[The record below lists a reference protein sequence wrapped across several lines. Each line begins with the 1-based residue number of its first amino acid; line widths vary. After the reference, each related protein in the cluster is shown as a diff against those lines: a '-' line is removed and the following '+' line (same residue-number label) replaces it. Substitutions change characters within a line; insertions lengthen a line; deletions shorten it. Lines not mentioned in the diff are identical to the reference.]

1 MNISFYGIAGA
12 IVILLFAI
20 FSFTTFLRLYSCIIV
35 LLLGIVTCV
44 YRKNSSKLE
53 DEVKAGRENL
63 FQKTEK
69 LRQQLLEESKK
80 KVTFTLDRRVTGSHI
95 IDESLQEILDFV
107 LRDYIEPWYSVLTN
121 DEEFTKSVRDT
132 AQKIAINI
140 ANRVKDVD
148 WIPYLTTRLVDD
160 AASHMRLYRQ
170 ARAKV
175 KHVKSMQPQKG
186 SSSSS
191 NSGGTPKKTPTHRR
205 NKSETD
211 VFWYSQSKF
220 YIPNLSALNEPA
232 ETNGEKDTESLEKI
246 FFDLEVQMENN
257 LICRDLVC
265 TDKTQELAFLG
276 EISEILLYLLLP
288 KSDFD
293 CLTVRFILRE
303 LLVNIIIRPLLDLF
317 SDPDYIN
324 QAFIWLCTKDATLPS
339 DVFLTIIRMTD
350 SLEELTATKN
360 IVCKEI
366 AHLRSKD
373 SGGEDDLIVKQQ
385 LNSLLYVKK
394 ILESRI
400 ISMKEGLDASENDGI
415 GPIPDWNRLL
425 VPGHKIVN
433 LPLDELLKNNIAL
446 SYFIDFMTNINAEA
460 YLYFYLNIYGWRVS
474 AEQQISDIELQKLQ
488 NSQPGSS
495 SSSNLLK
502 KKHVDLENLKEAA
515 AKIHQ
520 QYLSD
525 KATSK
530 LQLDD
535 TLVKALLTRMKTE
548 HVKETWFD
556 ELQACCYE
564 KLQNEDRFL
573 PAFKRSVSYVKLLA
587 ELDLLKDPAS
597 EDDSKSLDSIS
608 LSSINNELDTLEE
621 HIELQRDS
629 EKSKSDVNILIAS
642 SINRETKSK
651 SSSCDDLDGG
661 EASGDSRDDKSQFRQ
676 PAIEADRISEGKD
689 VSLYMETIS
698 EQFLKLDESG
708 YDPNV
713 IKKLQQGRFELT
725 VEIIETGIVSDKG
738 KTYGIYAV
746 AVTKVYDS
754 GYQEKWHIYRRYSDF
769 YDLYQKI
776 KEKYYDLAK
785 IAFPAKK
792 AFHNMDRAVLEKR
805 MIMLNAWLVQLTKPA
820 VVDGHMGLQN
830 LLLSF
835 LEQGDYDKGV
845 TGGHISRTVS
855 CSINRKIDTLV
866 NPLKTSMKTVTQ
878 AVKTMPDNMLNTVD
892 GVMDN
897 ISKFFGNPKKNSVFY
912 ESVKVGA
919 SLDTETDDN
928 IPLRI
933 ILLLMDE
940 IFDLKNRNQWLRRR
954 IVTLLRQIIRTMFGD
969 IVNRRIVEYV
979 SLLTSPKN
987 VATYLKL
994 FKHSFWPNG
1003 VRADSKPPR
1012 DSETKSRTR
1021 VAAKVALL
1029 SCLSDEL
1036 KHIIGSETTR
1046 RGLLRVFELF
1056 QRPVLNRRLLYV
1068 LLEGIVENLFPQTDL
1083 VTTFRKLYSV
1093 SPRVK
1098 SKCKTK
1104 S

>member
-1 MNISFYGIAGA
+1 MLFMNVPLYGVVGA
-12 IVILLFAI
+12 VVTVFAA
-20 FSFTTFLRLYSCIIV
+20 
-35 LLLGIVTCV
+35 LLGLGTILKILTCLLV
-44 YRKNSSKLE
+44 LILGILTCIYKQYSPVLDNEIKSGK
-53 DEVKAGRENL
+53 ENL
-63 FQKTEK
+63 HKKTEK
-69 LRQQLLEESKK
+69 LRQLLDETSKR
-80 KVTFTLDRRVTGSHI
+80 KVTFTSDRRVTGSHI

-107 LRDYIEPWYSVLTN
+107 LRDYIEPWYGSLTD

-170 ARAKV
+170 ARAKM
-175 KHVKSMQPQKG
+175 KQIRANRIQKG
-186 SSSSS
+186 GSRSST
-191 NSGGTPKKTPTHRR
+191 SGSTPKKTPTHRR

-211 VFWYSQSKF
+211 ISWYSQSKF
-220 YIPNLSALNEPA
+220 YIPNLSSLAEPIESNE
-232 ETNGEKDTESLEKI
+232 EKEDESLEKI
-246 FFDLEVQMENN
+246 FFDLELRMENN

-265 TDKTQELAFLG
+265 TSETQELAFLG
-276 EISEILLYLLLP
+276 ELSEILLYLVLP
-288 KSDFD
+288 KADFD

-303 LLVNIIIRPLLDLF
+303 LLVNVIMRPLLNLF

-324 QAFIWLCTKDATLPS
+324 QACIWLCTKEIGLPS
-339 DVFLTIIRMTD
+339 DVFLTVIRMSD
-350 SLEELTATKN
+350 SLEELMATKN
-360 IVCKEI
+360 IVSKEI

-373 SGGEDDLIVKQQ
+373 SGRDDDLIVKQQ

-394 ILESRI
+394 ILETRI
-400 ISMKEGLDASENDGI
+400 IGMQEGMESETDGI
-415 GPIPDWNRLL
+415 SSHPDWNRLL
-425 VPGHKIVN
+425 VPGHKLVN

-446 SYFIDFMTNINAEA
+446 SYFIDYMTCINAEA
-460 YLYFYLNIYGWRVS
+460 YLFFYLNIYGWRVS

-488 NSQPGSS
+488 GAPQILPSIGAIKNK
-495 SSSNLLK
+495 NA
-502 KKHVDLENLKEAA
+502 DLENLKEAA
-515 AKIHQ
+515 MKIHQ

-525 KATSK
+525 KATCR

-535 TLVKALLTRMKTE
+535 TLVKNLVMRMKTGL
-548 HVKETWFD
+548 VKETWFD
-556 ELQACCYE
+556 ELQTCCYE

-573 PAFKRSVSYVKLLA
+573 PAFKRSFSYVKLLA

-608 LSSINNELDTLEE
+608 VSSINNELDTLEE
-621 HIELQRDS
+621 LSETHKEDGERLVPKKELKSNSHSMTSLTSTIERDAGGTYD
-629 EKSKSDVNILIAS
+629 EIDSDVSAN
-642 SINRETKSK
+642 SK
-651 SSSCDDLDGG
+651 DTRKIQNSLNADG
-661 EASGDSRDDKSQFRQ
+661 
-676 PAIEADRISEGKD
+676 DRLSEGKD
-689 VSLYMETIS
+689 VTFYL
-698 EQFLKLDESG
+698 ESSTERFVKVE
-708 YDPNV
+708 DATSDQTA
-713 IKKLQQGRFELT
+713 IKKMQQGRFEIT
-725 VEIIETGIVSDKG
+725 AEIIETGIVSDRG

-746 AVTKVYDS
+746 AVTKNYDS

-769 YDLYQKI
+769 YDLHQKI

-792 AFHNMDRAVLEKR
+792 AFHNMDRAVLERR
-805 MIMLNAWLVQLTKPA
+805 MIMLNAWLHQLTKPTI
-820 VVDGHMGLQN
+820 VDGHMGLQN
-830 LLLSF
+830 LLLAF

-845 TGGHISRTVS
+845 TGGHIART
-855 CSINRKIDTLV
+855 IDTLV
-866 NPLKTSMKTVTQ
+866 NPLKTSMKTMTQ
-878 AVKTMPDNMLNTVD
+878 AVKTMPDNMLSTVD
-892 GVMDN
+892 DVMDN
-897 ISKFFGNPKKNSVFY
+897 ISKFFGNPKKSTIFY

-919 SLDTETDDN
+919 SIDAETDDN

-940 IFDLKNRNQWLRRR
+940 VFDLKVRNQWLRRR

-979 SLLTSPKN
+979 SVLTSPKN
-987 VATYLKL
+987 VATYLRL

-1003 VRADSKPPR
+1003 VKADAKPPR
-1012 DSETKSRTR
+1012 DSETKNRTR

-1068 LLEGIVENLFPQTDL
+1068 LLEGIIENLFPQNDL
-1083 VTTFRKLYSV
+1083 VTIIRKLYSV

-1098 SKCKTK
+1098 NKNKTK